1 MESPYRRRKQPE
13 LVRRNLLD
21 EARKL
26 AVEEGL
32 ASVTMQAVSEAA
44 GVTKGGCI
52 HHFPSKKDLIEAVF
66 DELLQAIDE
75 DIEARIA
82 RDPEPYGSFTRAYI
96 NSVFDKN
103 ERTNGGHWAP
113 LTISALTDPHLRTLV
128 ADWANTRAE
137 RHSATDGD
145 MHLRI
150 ARFAADGIWL
160 ANLYHVDIVDAEKIK
175 ADLLAVTERPRVS
188 LARA

>member
-113 LTISALTDPHLRTLV
+113 LTISALTDPHLRTLLHEHRESGRRPSCLRQ
-128 ADWANTRAE
+128 DGFQLECTHFLCLRESCGPE
-137 RHSATDGD
+137 RQVGPHLIIETLHLGD
-145 MHLRI
+145 EP
-150 ARFAADGIWL
+150 WL
-160 ANLYHVDIVDAEKIK
+160 
-175 ADLLAVTERPRVS
+175 S
-188 LARA
+188 

>member
-1 MESPYRRRKQPE
+1 MESAHRRRKQPE

-66 DELLQAIDE
+66 DELLEGIDR
-75 DIEARIA
+75 DIEGRIA
-82 RDPEPYGSFTRAYI
+82 RDPEPYGSFTRAFI

-103 ERTNGGHWAP
+103 ERVNGGHWAP

-128 ADWANTRAE
+128 ADWANARAE

-150 ARFAADGIWL
+150 ARFAADGVWL
-160 ANLYHVDIVDAEKIK
+160 ANLYRIHIPDPEKLK
-175 ADLLAVTERPRVS
+175 QELLAVTRGPQQGRD
-188 LARA
+188 